1 MADAPV
7 RRGRPPA
14 DPATPHGRAEVERA
28 LVAAAATL
36 FGARGPAA
44 VSVRD
49 IATEAG
55 VNHGLVHRYFGS
67 KDGLLGAV
75 LDTLAA
81 DVAAHLARGGAATTP
96 GAAGAAGVVDT
107 DGTDGTD
114 GTGATV
120 DVVDRYWRV
129 LARAILDGKQV
140 ATLQHEFPTVGLL
153 KDALAHEHGYDERE
167 AARRTAHILALELGW
182 RMFEPFLVTSAQL
195 ADDDEDERRASL
207 ADATRRLATG

>member
-1 MADAPV
+1 MAGAPV

-14 DPATPHGRAEVERA
+14 DPATPHGREEVERA
-28 LVAAAATL
+28 LVEAAAVL
-36 FGARGPAA
+36 FGARGPEA

-75 LDTLAA
+75 LDRLAA
-81 DVAAHLARGGAATTP
+81 DVADHLA
-96 GAAGAAGVVDT
+96 AGDASPRE
-107 DGTDGTD
+107 
-114 GTGATV
+114 V

-140 ATLQHEFPTVGLL
+140 ATLQHDFPTVGLL
-153 KDALAHEHGYDERE
+153 KDALAREHGYDERE

-195 ADDDEDERRASL
+195 AADDESARRASL
-207 ADATRRLATG
+207 TDATRRLATR